1 MAQQPL
7 PSMFDPSPPGY
18 VDPPIVYLEFM
29 SFLMERPTMCEAPDV
44 DDEQEESVE
53 EIHAPEDLAE
63 AEVLYPFTDTEL
75 NIEDV
80 CHLYLQP
87 GS

>member
-1 MAQQPL
+1 
-7 PSMFDPSPPGY
+7 
-18 VDPPIVYLEFM
+18 
-29 SFLMERPTMCEAPDV
+29 MCEAPDV